1 MKHMIVHRPNKYIDF
16 IAYCNKRKNFSKDYQ
31 NAKAKLFK
39 GDLHID
45 DYLRKLH
52 HIQQAA
58 IELEL
63 KYFDVLHMRM

>member
-1 MKHMIVHRPNKYIDF
+1 MTIYRPNKYIDF
-16 IAYCNKRKNFSKDYQ
+16 IAYCNKRKTFSRDYQ

-45 DYLRKLH
+45 DYFRKLRN
-52 HIQQAA
+52 IQQAA

-63 KYFDVLHMRM
+63 EYFDVLHMRM

>member
-1 MKHMIVHRPNKYIDF
+1 MTIYRPNKYIDF
-16 IAYCNKRKNFSKDYQ
+16 IAYCNKRKTFSRDYK

-45 DYLRKLH
+45 DYFRKLH
-52 HIQQAA
+52 NIQQAA

-63 KYFDVLHMRM
+63 EYFDVLHMRM